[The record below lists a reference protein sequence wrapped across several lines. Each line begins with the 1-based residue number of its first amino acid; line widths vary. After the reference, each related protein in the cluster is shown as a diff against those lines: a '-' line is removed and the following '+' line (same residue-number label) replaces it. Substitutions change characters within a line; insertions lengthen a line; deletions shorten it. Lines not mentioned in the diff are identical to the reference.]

1 MPTERLTKLKILL
14 LEADESQYRIAVH
27 CGMHPSVLSQ
37 YALGQKQMSIK
48 HMRALAKYF
57 RCTQQDLHGYEVIEW
72 ADIAPFKGET
82 DARED

>member
-14 LEADESQYRIAVH
+14 LEADESQYRIAAA
-27 CGMHPSVLSQ
+27 CGMHPSILSQ

-57 RCTQQDLHGYEVIEW
+57 RCTQQNLQGYEVIEW
-72 ADIAPFKGET
+72 AEIAPFKGEA
-82 DARED
+82 DADED

>member
-14 LEADESQYRIAVH
+14 LEADESQYRIAAA
-27 CGMHPSVLSQ
+27 CGMHPSILSQ
-37 YALGQKQMSIK
+37 YALGQRQMSIK